1 MFLWW
6 YRASMERVYR
16 KQINKQKITMLGP
29 DESAAVLVAKRVK
42 YENSS
47 VLLSYICLD
56 LY

>member
-6 YRASMERVYR
+6 YRSSMETVYR
-16 KQINKQKITMLGP
+16 KQRNKQKITMLGP
-29 DESAAVLVAKRVK
+29 EESTAVLVAKSMK

-47 VLLSYICLD
+47 VLLGYKCLD